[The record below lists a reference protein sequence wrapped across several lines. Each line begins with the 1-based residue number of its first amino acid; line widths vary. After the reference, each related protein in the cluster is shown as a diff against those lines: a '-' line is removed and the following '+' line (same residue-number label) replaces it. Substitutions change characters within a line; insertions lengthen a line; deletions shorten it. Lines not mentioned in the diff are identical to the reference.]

1 MNPIIHIVDDDQSFR
16 TAVGRLLSASG
27 YSVSLYGSGE
37 ELLAQLPDSALG
49 CVLLDLD
56 MPGLSGLALQDR
68 LAETAPL
75 LPIVFLTGHGD
86 IRASVQAM
94 KAGAD
99 DFLEKPATG
108 ETLLDA
114 IAHALRRAASRH
126 DEFDRTQAERTRL
139 ESLTPR
145 EFEVLRLI
153 VRGKLNKQIAHVLG
167 TSERTVKAHRHNLME
182 KIGAR
187 SLAETVS
194 IAGRLG
200 LVDIAQNHPP
210 TSIDTFTK
218 GQ

>member
-1 MNPIIHIVDDDQSFR
+1 MNPIIHIVDDDRSFR

-27 YSVSLYGSGE
+27 YSISLYGSGE
-37 ELLAQLPDSALG
+37 ELLAQLPGTAFG
-49 CVLLDLD
+49 CILLDLD
-56 MPGLSGLALQDR
+56 MPGLSGLALQER
-68 LAETAPL
+68 LVEQAPL

-99 DFLEKPATG
+99 DFLEKPATS
-108 ETLLDA
+108 EALLDA
-114 IAHALRRAASRH
+114 IGRALHRAESRR
-126 DEFDRTQAERTRL
+126 DEFDRAQAERSRL

-194 IAGRLG
+194 IAERLG
-200 LVDIAQNHPP
+200 LGD
-210 TSIDTFTK
+210 SY
-218 GQ
+218 

>member
-1 MNPIIHIVDDDQSFR
+1 MDPIIHIVDDDLSFR

-27 YSVSLYGSGE
+27 YSISLYGSGE
-37 ELLAQLPDSALG
+37 ELLARLPGSAFG

-68 LAETAPL
+68 LAEMAPW
-75 LPIVFLTGHGD
+75 LPIVFLTGHGNVKATV
-86 IRASVQAM
+86 RAM

-108 ETLLDA
+108 EILLEA
-114 IAHALRRAASRH
+114 VSRALHRATSRR
-126 DEFDRTQAERTRL
+126 DEFDRIHASRARIA
-139 ESLTPR
+139 SLTAR
-145 EFEVLRLI
+145 EFEVLRLL
-153 VRGKLNKQIAHVLG
+153 VHGKLNKQIAHVLG

-194 IAGRLG
+194 IAERLG
-200 LVDIAQNHPP
+200 LVDTPEDHQR
-210 TSIDTFTK
+210 S
-218 GQ
+218 

>member
-1 MNPIIHIVDDDQSFR
+1 MDPIIHIVDDDRSFR

-27 YSVSLYGSGE
+27 YSISLYGSGE
-37 ELLAQLPDSALG
+37 ELLAQLPGTAFG
-49 CVLLDLD
+49 CILLDLD
-56 MPGLSGLALQDR
+56 MPGLSGLALQER
-68 LAETAPL
+68 LVEQAPL

-99 DFLEKPATG
+99 DFLEKPATS
-108 ETLLDA
+108 EALLDA
-114 IAHALRRAASRH
+114 IGRALHRAESRR
-126 DEFDRTQAERTRL
+126 DEFDRAQAERSRL

-194 IAGRLG
+194 IAERLG
-200 LVDIAQNHPP
+200 LGD
-210 TSIDTFTK
+210 SY
-218 GQ
+218 

>member
-1 MNPIIHIVDDDQSFR
+1 MDPIIHIVDDDRSFR

-27 YSVSLYGSGE
+27 YSISLYESGE
-37 ELLAQLPDSALG
+37 ELLARLPGSAPG
-49 CVLLDLD
+49 CILLDLD
-56 MPGLSGLALQDR
+56 MPGLSGLALQDK
-68 LAETAPL
+68 LAEMAPL

-86 IRASVQAM
+86 VKATVRAM

-99 DFLEKPATG
+99 DFLEKPATS
-108 ETLLDA
+108 EMLLDA
-114 IAHALRRAASRH
+114 ISRALHRAASRR
-126 DEFDRTQAERTRL
+126 DELDRIHTSRARL
-139 ESLTPR
+139 SSLTPR
-145 EFEVLRLI
+145 EFEVLRLL

-200 LVDIAQNHPP
+200 LVDSTEDQLP
-210 TSIDTFTK
+210 S
-218 GQ
+218 

>member
-1 MNPIIHIVDDDQSFR
+1 MDPIIHIVDDDRSFR

-27 YSVSLYGSGE
+27 YSISLYGSGE
-37 ELLAQLPDSALG
+37 ELLAGLPDSAPG
-49 CVLLDLD
+49 CILLDLD
-56 MPGLSGLALQDR
+56 MPGLSGLALQDK
-68 LAETAPL
+68 LAEKAPL

-86 IRASVQAM
+86 VKASVRAM

-99 DFLEKPATG
+99 DFLEKPATS
-108 ETLLDA
+108 EMLLDA
-114 IAHALRRAASRH
+114 ISHALCRAASRR
-126 DEFDRTQAERTRL
+126 DELDRIHASRSRL

-194 IAGRLG
+194 IAERLG
-200 LVDIAQNHPP
+200 LVDSPEDHLR
-210 TSIDTFTK
+210 S
-218 GQ
+218 